1 MGNGPFQPGTWVPLP
16 SNCTRSYTVTFYR
29 CASWGVQLIAKCV
42 GWAQQKS
49 YECISWAWQQVKKCS
64 WWSWFFC
71 VLFAI
76 VVTFG
81 CVVFGWLVII
91 VCTTVAIV
99 EIVVCLLW
107 SLISII
113 FCLSKAN
120 GGTAFVLTDG
130 TIMMQEF
137 VGADLYYLGIPLV
150 AWGTDRWWKLT
161 PDQNGS
167 YANGKWSR
175 LADSNVAR
183 TFYASGV
190 LADGRVVVCGGE
202 YSESSLG
209 SVSQTWN
216 NTCEIYDP
224 VANTWTSFASPAD
237 ANAVTWAHIG
247 DAPCAVLPDGTF
259 LLGSDFDSNIA
270 KLDPVTLTWTAMSQR
285 PPAFV
290 SEVTSDEDS
299 WVLMPDNTVVA
310 PSCEAPPT
318 TWIYS
323 VTNDHWEQGNRLM
336 NSIVDA
342 SDDEIGPGLLRYD
355 GTAFFLGANQ
365 HTAMYTPGANPA
377 WTNGPDLPAQTLNG
391 QPVQLGIEDGPASMM
406 VNGNILFGAGGV
418 AKDETGQP
426 QSSPSWFFEYDG
438 STFNRTNDP
447 PNNNTYTYTT
457 RLLPLPNGD
466 VLFCQSVDS
475 SFYAYHSDAA
485 VPDDSYRP
493 VIQNC
498 PASFQTG
505 NTIQVSGMQF
515 NGLSQAAGYGDDS
528 TTATNYPLVR
538 IVNNQT
544 NHVRYC
550 RTHDHTTVD
559 SNGNTKTSMGVA
571 TGAAMV
577 TTNVD
582 IPGDIELGDSMLYV
596 VANGIPSQPFPV
608 TITTSLF

>member
-1 MGNGPFQPGTWVPLP
+1 
-16 SNCTRSYTVTFYR
+16 
-29 CASWGVQLIAKCV
+29 
-42 GWAQQKS
+42 
-49 YECISWAWQQVKKCS
+49 
-64 WWSWFFC
+64 
-71 VLFAI
+71 
-76 VVTFG
+76 
-81 CVVFGWLVII
+81 
-91 VCTTVAIV
+91 
-99 EIVVCLLW
+99 
-107 SLISII
+107 
-113 FCLSKAN
+113 
-120 GGTAFVLTDG
+120 
-130 TIMMQEF
+130 
-137 VGADLYYLGIPLV
+137 
-150 AWGTDRWWKLT
+150 
-161 PDQNGS
+161 
-167 YANGKWSR
+167 
-175 LADSNVAR
+175 
-183 TFYASGV
+183 
-190 LADGRVVVCGGE
+190 
-202 YSESSLG
+202 SSLG
-209 SVSQTWN
+209 SVSRTWD

-224 VANTWTSFASPAD
+224 VADTWTTFASPAD
-237 ANAVTWAHIG
+237 AKGVTWAHIG

-270 KLDPVTLTWTAMSQR
+270 KLDPGTLTWTAMSQR

-475 SFYAYHSDAA
+475 SFYAYHSDARFPMTA
-485 VPDDSYRP
+485 IGQSSRSALPRFKREIPSRSRECNSMGFHRP
-493 VIQNC
+493 
-498 PASFQTG
+498 PATATTPPRRRIIRWCGS
-505 NTIQVSGMQF
+505 
-515 NGLSQAAGYGDDS
+515 S
-528 TTATNYPLVR
+528 TTRRTTCGIAARMTTQRLTAT
-538 IVNNQT
+538 
-544 NHVRYC
+544 
-550 RTHDHTTVD
+550 
-559 SNGNTKTSMGVA
+559 A
-571 TGAAMV
+571 TPKPPWVLRPAPRWSPPMSTFRVILSYAIRCCMWS
-577 TTNVD
+577 
-582 IPGDIELGDSMLYV
+582 P
-596 VANGIPSQPFPV
+596 
-608 TITTSLF
+608 